1 MRLDYDAIFRLRGA
15 RGWGGPAGRAVSPVV
30 FLPMKAKLGCAM
42 PPNWRNLR
50 NGRRWSNP
58 RSRPLLPSRLL
69 AHLLPSFLPSFLLR
83 FSQRSVQ
90 NPFLTSIL
98 DLWRCGHAQ
107 NFQHDFDADGSH
119 EVRAYRALFG
129 SFLCRYR
136 LIDCPAAVVVL
147 SFLLF
152 LFCSPPPPHTYHPLL
167 VLSRFFVQQ

>member
-1 MRLDYDAIFRLRGA
+1 M
-15 RGWGGPAGRAVSPVV
+15 GGPGGAGRQSGCFFANEGETWVRDASPIGET
-30 FLPMKAKLGCAM
+30 LETDGDGQIRAPA
-42 PPNWRNLR
+42 
-50 NGRRWSNP
+50 
-58 RSRPLLPSRLL
+58 RSFPLAYSL
-69 AHLLPSFLPSFLLR
+69 ACFHPSFLPSFLLR

-167 VLSRFFVQQ
+167 VLSRFFVQ